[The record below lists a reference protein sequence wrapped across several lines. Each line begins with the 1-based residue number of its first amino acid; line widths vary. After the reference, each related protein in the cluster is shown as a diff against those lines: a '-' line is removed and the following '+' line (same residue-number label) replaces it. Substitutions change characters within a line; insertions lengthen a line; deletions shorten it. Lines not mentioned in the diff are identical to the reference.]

1 MKRLDVLII
10 AILLAVSGLWLAARA
25 LWPDSGGASAE
36 IYVEGQLRE
45 TLPLSLPQTEEIE
58 TAYGYNTIAV
68 ESGSVRVTAADC
80 PGGDCLRTRATRP
93 GEVIA
98 CLPHHLLI
106 RVVGGEAEGEVDIVA
121 G

>member
-1 MKRLDVLII
+1 LKRLDIFIV

-25 LWPDSGGASAE
+25 LRPDSGDASAE

-45 TLPLSLPQTEEIE
+45 TLPLSLPLTKTIE
-58 TAYGYNTIAV
+58 TDYGYNSIAIA
-68 ESGSVRVTAADC
+68 SGHVRVTAADC
-80 PGGDCLRTRATRP
+80 PGGDCLRAEAAKP

-98 CLPHHLLI
+98 CLPHRLLI
-106 RVVGGEAEGEVDIVA
+106 RVAGGETEGEVDIVA